1 MKKLK
6 WMVHVCGVVVIL
18 SIMSC
23 GYRFEGG
30 GYLKETVKQ
39 VAVQV
44 FKNQSTETG
53 ADLTFTNAL
62 IQEIIE
68 KTDTRVVDEEIAD
81 TFIRGSV
88 KSITFD
94 TLSRSTS
101 ESVLERRVSA
111 TVDVQLV
118 DKEGEIIWSV
128 TNFATKEDY
137 TVSEDQI
144 TDDSNK
150 KQAMEK
156 IALRTAE
163 KLVSKLLINF

>member
-1 MKKLK
+1 MKKSK
-6 WMVHVCGVVVIL
+6 WIIRVCLFVFFFSTV
-18 SIMSC
+18 SC

-30 GYLKETVKQ
+30 GYLKETVKR

-68 KTDTRVVDEEIAD
+68 KTDTRVVDEQSAD
-81 TFIRGSV
+81 TIIRGVV

-94 TLSRSTS
+94 TLSRSTT

-111 TVDVQLV
+111 TVDAQLV
-118 DKEGEIIWSV
+118 NKEGDIIWSV
-128 TNFATKEDY
+128 AGFAVKEDY
-137 TVSEDQI
+137 TVSENQL

-150 KQAMEK
+150 KQAVEK
-156 IALRTAE
+156 IASRTAE
-163 KLVSKLLINF
+163 KLVSKLLVNF